1 MGFGV
6 VAKSAMR
13 GSLGI
18 LAPFST
24 VEMIPPDL
32 SWASVSGQW
41 NATWVEWGRGIMA
54 WRAEEGGVHRKGWG
68 GWHARFLMSHARHTP
83 L

>member
-1 MGFGV
+1 M
-6 VAKSAMR
+6 
-13 GSLGI
+13 
-18 LAPFST
+18 
-24 VEMIPPDL
+24 
-32 SWASVSGQW
+32 
-41 NATWVEWGRGIMA
+41 NARWLEWGRGIMA